1 MKSKT
6 TMLSNNNDSSTGGP
20 SNSTHRSGTMTNTI
34 KHDKSS
40 GRLLDGLKQESD
52 NIDETSSMM
61 SLESTIDVSSIDIFS
76 LARHG
81 RFPQL
86 K

>member
-1 MKSKT
+1 
-6 TMLSNNNDSSTGGP
+6 
-20 SNSTHRSGTMTNTI
+20 MTNTV

-40 GRLLDGLKQESD
+40 GRLLDQLKQESENMD
-52 NIDETSSMM
+52 DTSSMM

-81 RFPQL
+81 RFQQL
-86 K
+86 N

>member
-20 SNSTHRSGTMTNTI
+20 SNSTHRSGTMTYTA

-40 GRLLDGLKQESD
+40 GRLLDQLKQESEMD
-52 NIDETSSMM
+52 DTSSMM

-81 RFPQL
+81 RFQQL

>member
-1 MKSKT
+1 
-6 TMLSNNNDSSTGGP
+6 MLSNNNDSSMGGP
-20 SNSTHRSGTMTNTI
+20 SNSTHRSGTMTNT
-34 KHDKSS
+34 KFEKNN
-40 GRLLDGLKQESD
+40 GRLLDGLKEESD
-52 NIDETSSMM
+52 NINETSSMM

>member
-6 TMLSNNNDSSTGGP
+6 TMLSNNNDSSMGGP
-20 SNSTHRSGTMTNTI
+20 SNSTHRSGTMTNT
-34 KHDKSS
+34 KFEKNN
-40 GRLLDGLKQESD
+40 GRLLDGLKEESD
-52 NIDETSSMM
+52 NINETSSMM